1 MTWAD
6 FCLRHFYEYT
16 DVNMDNEWKWIE
28 KALGDRSLMPF
39 VEFMA
44 LALYHPAK
52 GYYVTQAMN
61 IGARGDFY
69 TSPHLSP
76 VFGECLAR
84 QVIDCWEIMGQP
96 IAFEVIEMGAGQGIL
111 AADIL
116 QAIAQICPE
125 LSKTL
130 TYSIIERSQSL
141 KLAQR
146 HHLAAWG
153 SIVQWR
159 AWETIEPASIQG
171 CFISNELVDAFPV
184 HQVVWRDQAL
194 QEVYVGLD
202 GDCVKEELGPLSTPE
217 LQEYFDR
224 LGINFEHYPEG
235 YRTEVNL
242 NATHWIQT
250 LANRLHH
257 GYVLTIDYGYSADRY
272 YNARR
277 TDGTLQCY
285 YQHQANSNPYLNIG
299 LQDITAHVD
308 FTTLAQRGEDAGLT
322 ALGLTQQAYFLMA
335 LGLGN
340 RIAALSQTETQD
352 VQEINNR
359 LQTRTALHK
368 LIDPTGLGNFYVLI
382 QSKDLSTT
390 ESSRSLRGLTIPERF
405 SASQ

>member
-1 MTWAD
+1 
-6 FCLRHFYEYT
+6 
-16 DVNMDNEWKWIE
+16 MDNEWKWIQT
-28 KALGDRSLMPF
+28 ALGDRSLMPF
-39 VEFMA
+39 AEFMA
-44 LALYHPAK
+44 LALYHPVK
-52 GYYVTQAMN
+52 GYYVTQALN

-76 VFGECLAR
+76 LFGECLAR

-96 IAFEVIEMGAGQGIL
+96 IAFELIEMGAGQGIL

-116 QAIAQICPE
+116 QAIAQICPK
-125 LSKTL
+125 LSERL
-130 TYSIIERSQSL
+130 TYGIIERSPSL

-159 AWETIEPASIQG
+159 EWETIEPASIQG

-184 HQVVWRDQAL
+184 HQVVWQDQAL

-202 GDCVKEELGPLSTPE
+202 GDRVKEELGPLSTPE

-224 LGINFEHYPEG
+224 LGISFKYYPDG

-242 NATHWIQT
+242 NATDWIQT
-250 LANRLHH
+250 LANRLHQ

-272 YNARR
+272 YNTRR
-277 TDGTLQCY
+277 TSGTLQCY
-285 YQHQANSNPYLNIG
+285 YQHQTNSNPYLNIG

-308 FTTLAQRGEDAGLT
+308 FTTLVQRGEEAGLT
-322 ALGLTQQAYFLMA
+322 TLGLTQQAYFLMA
-335 LGLGN
+335 LGLGD
-340 RIAALSQTETQD
+340 RIAALSQTETQNI
-352 VQEINNR
+352 QEINNR
-359 LQTRTALHK
+359 LQTRAALHK
-368 LIDPTGLGNFYVLI
+368 LIDPTGLGNFYILI
-382 QSKDLSTT
+382 QSKNLSPT

-405 SASQ
+405 SASP

>member
-1 MTWAD
+1 M
-6 FCLRHFYEYT
+6 
-16 DVNMDNEWKWIE
+16 
-28 KALGDRSLMPF
+28 LGDRSLMPF
-39 VEFMA
+39 VEFMG
-44 LALYHPAK
+44 LALYHPVK

-76 VFGECLAR
+76 LFGECLAR
-84 QVIDCWEIMGQP
+84 QVIDCWEIMGKP
-96 IAFEVIEMGAGQGIL
+96 LAFELIEMGAGQGIL

-125 LSKTL
+125 LSKIL
-130 TYSIIERSQSL
+130 TYGIIERSQSL

-146 HHLAAWG
+146 HHLATWE

-159 AWETIEPASIQG
+159 EWETIEPASIQG

-184 HQVVWRDQAL
+184 HQVVWQDQAL

-202 GDCVKEELGPLSTPE
+202 GDNVKEQLGPLSTPE
-217 LQEYFDR
+217 LQQYFDR
-224 LGINFEHYPEG
+224 LGINFQNYPDG

-250 LANRLHH
+250 LADRLHH

-277 TDGTLQCY
+277 SEGTLQCY
-285 YQHQANSNPYLNIG
+285 YQHQANSNPYINVG

-308 FTTLAQRGEDAGLT
+308 FTTLSQRGEEVGLT
-322 ALGLTQQAYFLMA
+322 TLGLTQQAYFLMA
-335 LGLGN
+335 LGLGD
-340 RIAALSQTETQD
+340 RIAALSQTETQNI
-352 VQEINNR
+352 QEINDR

-382 QSKDLSTT
+382 QSKGLSTT

-405 SASQ
+405 SAPQ